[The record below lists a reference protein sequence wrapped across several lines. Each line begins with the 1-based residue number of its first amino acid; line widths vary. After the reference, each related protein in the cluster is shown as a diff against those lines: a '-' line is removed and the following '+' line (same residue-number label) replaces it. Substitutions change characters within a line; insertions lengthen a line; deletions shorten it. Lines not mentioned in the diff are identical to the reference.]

1 MPGWLKNLQIF
12 FQDPNN
18 QKFAIGLLALF
29 LVAYVLKGETG
40 NDKLQRFFKLLLAAA
55 LVFFVYGLYYFF
67 IKS

>member
-1 MPGWLKNLQIF
+1 MPGWLKNLQVF

-40 NDKLQRFFKLLLAAA
+40 NDKFQRFFKLLLAAA

>member
-1 MPGWLKNLQIF
+1 MPGWLKNLQVF